1 MGQIVSDVTDLLDY
15 KDAKKAAKTQRK
27 EILSQ
32 MASDEKEKINLV
44 KKALATQRAKFGA
57 SGMSTSG
64 ISEGAVL
71 KRLESETSAPSKKIR
86 WPSSLYAIL
95 SFVFESMSLTDS
107 ASAISNPPSMALY
120 AKARYS
126 APVST

>member
-71 KRLESETSAPSKKIR
+71 KRLESETSAPYEEKRKSNLKKLK
-86 WPSSLYAIL
+86 S
-95 SFVFESMSLTDS
+95 
-107 ASAISNPPSMALY
+107 
-120 AKARYS
+120 AKATKPNLLKTLLSRIDEL
-126 APVST
+126 V

>member
-57 SGMSTSG
+57 SGMATSG

-71 KRLESETSAPSKKIR
+71 KRLESETSAPYEEKRKSNLKK
-86 WPSSLYAIL
+86 LK
-95 SFVFESMSLTDS
+95 T
-107 ASAISNPPSMALY
+107 
-120 AKARYS
+120 AKATKPNLLKTLLSRIDEL
-126 APVST
+126 V

>member
-71 KRLESETSAPSKKIR
+71 KRLESETSAPYEEKRKSNLKKLKSTKATK
-86 WPSSLYAIL
+86 PNLLKTLL
-95 SFVFESMSLTDS
+95 SRIDELV
-107 ASAISNPPSMALY
+107 
-120 AKARYS
+120 
-126 APVST
+126 

>member
-32 MASDEKEKINLV
+32 MASDEKEKINLL

-71 KRLESETSAPSKKIR
+71 KRLESETSAPYEEKRKSNLKKLK
-86 WPSSLYAIL
+86 S
-95 SFVFESMSLTDS
+95 
-107 ASAISNPPSMALY
+107 
-120 AKARYS
+120 AKATKPNLLKTLLSRIDEL
-126 APVST
+126 V